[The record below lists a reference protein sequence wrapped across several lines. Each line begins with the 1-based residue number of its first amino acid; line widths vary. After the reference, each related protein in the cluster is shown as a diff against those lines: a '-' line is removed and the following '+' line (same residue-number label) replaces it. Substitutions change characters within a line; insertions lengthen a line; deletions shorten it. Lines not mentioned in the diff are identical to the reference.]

1 MLHTELLHAL
11 ALLKVDGIGDVVA
24 KKLINH
30 CGSAQDVFQS
40 KKKALLAATLLVFV
54 IYTINFDVVGFNSTP
69 AKKKRILGLS

>member
-30 CGSAQDVFQS
+30 CGSAQDVFLS
-40 KKKALLAATLLVFV
+40 KKKALLA
-54 IYTINFDVVGFNSTP
+54 IDGVGEMLY
-69 AKKKRILGLS
+69 KKLQKT